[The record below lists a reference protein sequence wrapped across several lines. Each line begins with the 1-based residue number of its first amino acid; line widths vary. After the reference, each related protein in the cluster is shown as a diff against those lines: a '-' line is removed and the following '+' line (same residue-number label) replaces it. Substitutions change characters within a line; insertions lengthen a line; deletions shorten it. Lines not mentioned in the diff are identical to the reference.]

1 MWRSDDEMLTR
12 ALARGRS
19 IRRWRRIIG
28 GAAALT
34 SAVILALL
42 AVAIP
47 NGGGHRPTTL
57 HIVGPPTTS
66 ARPMPSSTRSRTPAT
81 LPVGSALPVGSV
93 GLEVT
98 QLVPVGPTSAWAM
111 ANLRG
116 DQDAP
121 AVFKITQVGL
131 PTWSNVT
138 PGPISSAGASL
149 FALNANQ
156 AWLTVNPP
164 ASTPTR
170 PVTLLA
176 TSDGGRHWK
185 AAGAMPVPCQVDFV
199 STSDGWCP
207 EIEAAAGSEAVNL
220 YRTTDGGRHWELVS
234 TSASPTDP
242 RAASATV
249 LPFGCDK
256 SFSFQSPTLG
266 WVSFSCGDGAV
277 EAYRSTD
284 AGAEWSPVT
293 FSPQPP
299 PSGEAT
305 IISSP
310 VVTGRHGAMAA
321 DIAGATVFYRT
332 SNAGRAWQPVHPPT
346 RARTWTPDIIDPLDW
361 VLAGDHQVA
370 TTADGG
376 KTWAF
381 TDSDTPLAGGAQV
394 HLPYA
399 VTFTSPSTGWA
410 VARGYTTI
418 LYTTTAGRHWT
429 RVPIPD

>member
-1 MWRSDDEMLTR
+1 MLTR
-12 ALARGRS
+12 ALARRRS
-19 IRRWRRIIG
+19 ISRRRRIIG

-34 SAVILALL
+34 SAVVLALL

-47 NGGGHRPTTL
+47 NGGGHRPTSL
-57 HIVGPPTTS
+57 PIVGPTTTSTRSVPTS
-66 ARPMPSSTRSRTPAT
+66 ARRATSTIPLVAFA
-81 LPVGSALPVGSV
+81 GQK
-93 GLEVT
+93 VT
-98 QLVPVGPTSAWAM
+98 QLVPLGSASAWAVTD
-111 ANLRG
+111 LGG
-116 DQDAP
+116 DQAAP
-121 AVFKITQVGL
+121 AVFRTTDGGAR
-131 PTWSNVT
+131 WADVT
-138 PGPISSAGASL
+138 PPAVTPSGAGL
-149 FALNANQ
+149 FALSADQ

-176 TSDGGRHWK
+176 TSDGGRHWT
-185 AAGAMPVPCQVDFV
+185 AAGAIPVPCQVDFV

-207 EIEAAAGSEAVNL
+207 AIEAAAGSEAVNL
-220 YRTTDGGRHWELVS
+220 YGSTDGGQHWELVS
-234 TSASPTDP
+234 SSASPANPTP
-242 RAASATV
+242 ASGAI

-305 IISSP
+305 TVGSP
-310 VVTGRHGAMAA
+310 VLSGRRGALAA
-321 DIAGATVFYRT
+321 RIAGATVFYRT
-332 SNAGRAWQPVHPPT
+332 SNAGMAWQPVHPPT
-346 RARTWTPDIIDPLDW
+346 RARTWTPDIIDPLEW
-361 VLAGDHQVA
+361 ILAGDHQVA
-370 TTADGG
+370 TTVDGG

-381 TDSDTPLAGGAQV
+381 TDTDTALAGGV
-394 HLPYA
+394 HVRSPYA

-410 VARGYTTI
+410 VAQDYSSI
-418 LYTTTAGRHWT
+418 LYTATAGRHWT
-429 RVPIPD
+429 RVAIPS